1 MITFKASDV
10 PPRLGRFQVA
20 AGTIYIILLQLAIYG
35 GLGLLVYGI
44 VTLNLLIIAG
54 FVGL

>member
-35 GLGLLVYGI
+35 GLGLLFYGI
-44 VTLNLLIIAG
+44 VTLNLTIIAG